1 MGIHEVIK
9 GINNGRVKLVVIAPN
24 IEKVSTKDGLDSKI
38 EEILLLSKQR
48 NIDVIY
54 ALNRKKI
61 ALILNSK
68 SKTCSVVGIFNPDGT
83 NFKECINLANKCKIL
98 YQIQKKSYPLPEGI
112 Y

>member
-1 MGIHEVIK
+1 MKKRYVMGIHEVIK

-54 ALNRKKI
+54 ALNRKKNC
-61 ALILNSK
+61 AD
-68 SKTCSVVGIFNPDGT
+68 TQF
-83 NFKECINLANKCKIL
+83 
-98 YQIQKKSYPLPEGI
+98 
-112 Y
+112 